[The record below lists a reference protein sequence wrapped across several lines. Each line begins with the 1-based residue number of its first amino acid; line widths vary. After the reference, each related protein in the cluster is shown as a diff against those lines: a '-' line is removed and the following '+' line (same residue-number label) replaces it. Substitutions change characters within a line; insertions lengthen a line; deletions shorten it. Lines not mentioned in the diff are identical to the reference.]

1 MNGWVC
7 LRRQLYVCDCAC
19 IPKALRLCDAMNR
32 RWAVGGLQGYGG
44 SGAIKSSVIL
54 GGAAG
59 VSGDKSSESPSFC
72 PSHSTHGG
80 FLQGGGMMKLMML
93 CHHPLLLHNNR
104 WIKLEYGTFKCKW
117 KSVAFR
123 CLQNY
128 FRLCWLNLLMPGNF
142 LDILQYTEYTHWK
155 NEIDIKQWWAGP
167 GVSKQKGRNL
177 DYLILKRRQ
186 KENFMAWSRRWSC
199 IFTIFIHVWFRLIP
213 ILLYIRYRCAFW
225 ATSSL
230 FAKCSGPIEKLD
242 KAKKINATNWY
253 GEITRLVWMAALRIR
268 KSENIFNAG
277 NICTDFMCLVWAGWC
292 LPLPV
297 MLQKAS
303 RLSVLKNMS
312 KVVLSLH
319 VAHINGHSAMF
330 GW

>member
-7 LRRQLYVCDCAC
+7 LRRQLYVCDCVC

-93 CHHPLLLHNNR
+93 CHHPLLLHCKCNNR
-104 WIKLEYGTFKCKW
+104 GIKLEYGTFKCKW

-128 FRLCWLNLLMPGNF
+128 FRLCWLNLLLPGNF

-155 NEIDIKQWWAGP
+155 NEIGIKRWWAGP
-167 GVSKQKGRNL
+167 GVSKQKRKKL
-177 DYLILKRRQ
+177 LILKRRQ
-186 KENFMAWSRRWSC
+186 KENFMAWSRRRSC
-199 IFTIFIHVWFRLIP
+199 IFTIFIHVWFRLTP
-213 ILLYIRYRCAFW
+213 ISLYICYRCAFW

-230 FAKCSGPIEKLD
+230 FAKCSGPFEKLD
-242 KAKKINATNWY
+242 KAKNK
-253 GEITRLVWMAALRIR
+253 
-268 KSENIFNAG
+268 
-277 NICTDFMCLVWAGWC
+277 
-292 LPLPV
+292 
-297 MLQKAS
+297 
-303 RLSVLKNMS
+303 
-312 KVVLSLH
+312 
-319 VAHINGHSAMF
+319 
-330 GW
+330 

>member
-1 MNGWVC
+1 
-7 LRRQLYVCDCAC
+7 
-19 IPKALRLCDAMNR
+19 MNR

-104 WIKLEYGTFKCKW
+104 GIKLEYGTFKCKW

-155 NEIDIKQWWAGP
+155 NEIDIKRWWAGP
-167 GVSKQKGRNL
+167 GVSKQKRKKLRLSNSQEKAEGEFHGVIQEVKL
-177 DYLILKRRQ
+177 YLHHFHTCLIQIDSHIIVYSLPVCILSYKLTLRQ
-186 KENFMAWSRRWSC
+186 MQWSNWK
-199 IFTIFIHVWFRLIP
+199 T
-213 ILLYIRYRCAFW
+213 
-225 ATSSL
+225 
-230 FAKCSGPIEKLD
+230 GQ
-242 KAKKINATNWY
+242 KINKCHK
-253 GEITRLVWMAALRIR
+253 LVWRNYTVGVNGCI
-268 KSENIFNAG
+268 KN
-277 NICTDFMCLVWAGWC
+277 TQVW
-292 LPLPV
+292 
-297 MLQKAS
+297 KY
-303 RLSVLKNMS
+303 
-312 KVVLSLH
+312 
-319 VAHINGHSAMF
+319 F
-330 GW
+330 